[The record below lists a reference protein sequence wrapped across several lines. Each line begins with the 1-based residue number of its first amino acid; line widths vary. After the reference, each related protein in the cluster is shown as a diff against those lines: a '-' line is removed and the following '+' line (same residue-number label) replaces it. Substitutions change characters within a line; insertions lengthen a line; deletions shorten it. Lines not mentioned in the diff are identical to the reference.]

1 MINIVDMRK
10 PGSLLSS
17 VLIGLTGLIAMPTLA
32 GTANAAPFTAVPK
45 LTSLHQVI
53 ASSGYIFYSEGVDS
67 INLLGSPPTTG
78 NGLIVTDT
86 AGHYV
91 TTVDSGD
98 GVEGIA
104 LSPDGTT
111 LYAALAVKSAVAA
124 IDIATI
130 TSATAAQVLYPLGS
144 GEVPYGVVA
153 QSGKVWVS
161 YNPGNGAAGLSTI
174 GSIDPTAAPATAF
187 QPLAGAAVFY
197 SAPELAADPANK
209 GIIVGAQQDISDAEG
224 SIVNTAATPAT
235 TVASGSIGGFSQ
247 CGFIGQIAVRAG
259 GNAYVTCGAQV
270 FSTASSNG
278 TLNTKAESSYPVG
291 GDILAT
297 DASGAVATGYGST
310 VGVYL
315 ASGKQANKLSFG
327 GQTVI
332 GLAFAP
338 DGSSLYVVT
347 LGSNG
352 VFSLNVVYRPSLP
365 QSALSLNIPATSP
378 ITQSVSL
385 SGKLAFPGG
394 KVPPTGTTVTI
405 TRTGTSTATFTAKTK
420 STGTFAVADHSAGRV
435 FGSYTYAARF
445 AGTSAVSPAIATR
458 SLKIV
463 KFNPGLSA
471 KSSSTTI
478 SYGKTVVITA
488 HLGKTHTNRTVWIY
502 AQQAGHSKVLVG
514 HGPVN
519 AQGNFSVRYK
529 PSYNTTFSVQF
540 SGDSQVAAASY
551 SRRVRVAAGVWE
563 SLAGYYSKSGSYYL
577 YTGSETLY
585 DNITFAPA
593 KPGACVSVEID
604 QYYNGAWQNIGSSN
618 CFTIGGAGT
627 KFQVRVGL
635 SGLANSAGYHFRI
648 RATLTLKSTD
658 TANLGNNSSWKYFKV
673 S

>member
-1 MINIVDMRK
+1 MRK
-10 PGSLLSS
+10 TGSLFSS
-17 VLIGLTGLIAMPTLA
+17 VLIGLTGLIAIPALAA
-32 GTANAAPFTAVPK
+32 GTANAAPSTAVPK
-45 LTSLHQVI
+45 LTSLHEVI
-53 ASSGYIFYSEGVDS
+53 ASSSYVFYSEGIDS
-67 INLLGSPPTTG
+67 YNLLNSPLG
-78 NGLIVTDT
+78 NGDGLIVTDT

-111 LYAALAVKSAVAA
+111 LYAALAAKNAVAA

-130 TSATAAQVLYPLGS
+130 ASATPTQVLYPLGS
-144 GEVPYGVVA
+144 GVVPYGVVT

-161 YNPGNGAAGLSTI
+161 YNGGSDTEI
-174 GSIDPTAAPATAF
+174 GSIDPASAPATAF
-187 QPLAGAAVFY
+187 QPLAGSAVFY
-197 SAPELAADPANK
+197 SAPELSADPANK

-224 SIVNTAATPAT
+224 GIFNTSTMPAT
-235 TVASGSIGGFSQ
+235 TVATGSIGGFSQ
-247 CGFIGQIAVRAG
+247 CGFIGQIAVKAG
-259 GNAYVTCGAQV
+259 GTAYVTCGAQV

-278 TLNTKAESSYPVG
+278 TLNTKAESAYPVG

-297 DASGAVATGYGST
+297 DAAGAVATGNGST

-315 ASGKQANKLSFG
+315 ASGKQANKLSLV
-327 GQTVI
+327 GQAVA

-347 LGSNG
+347 LGSNS
-352 VFSLNVVYRPSLP
+352 VFSLRVIYQPSLP
-365 QSALSLNIPATSP
+365 QSALALNIPATSP
-378 ITQSVSL
+378 ITQSVDI

-405 TRTGTSTATFTAKTK
+405 TRTGTSTATFTAKTTSK
-420 STGTFAVADHSAGRV
+420 GTFAVADHSAGRV
-435 FGSYTYAARF
+435 FGRYTYTASY
-445 AGTSAVSPAIATR
+445 AGTSAISPAIATR

-463 KFNPGLSA
+463 KFSPRLSIKFSA
-471 KSSSTTI
+471 TTI
-478 SYGKTVVITA
+478 SYGQTVVVTA
-488 HLGKTHTNRTVWIY
+488 HLGKIHTNRTVLIY
-502 AQQAGHSKVLVG
+502 AQQAGHSKVLAG
-514 HGPVN
+514 HGAVN

-529 PSYNTTFSVQF
+529 PAHNTTFSVQF
-540 SGDSQVAAASY
+540 SGDAQVAAASR
-551 SRRVRVAAGVWE
+551 SHGVRVRAGVWE
-563 SLAGYYSKSGSYYL
+563 SLAGYHGKSGSYYL
-577 YTGSETLY
+577 YTGSETMH

-604 QYYNGAWQNIGSSN
+604 QYYGGAWQSIGNSN

-627 KFQVRVGL
+627 KFQVRVRL
-635 SGLANSAGYHFRI
+635 SGLANSAGYDFRI

-658 TANLGNNSSWKYFKV
+658 TTNLGNSSSWKYFRV